1 MKMIIDMNEKIEKV
15 KKTAEAK
22 RKFVPV
28 PETPFITINDK
39 TYTAEELYEQYL
51 ANESFRGK
59 LTDFENIKKYAEM
72 VSIAKELEAM
82 CEDIERVILLAPEVK
97 AMWANIHIDFLWM
110 MSLKKE
116 QTNLL
121 IKLLELSDSFSINGS
136 SFSTVRLNF
145 GINNVW
151 KE

>member
-1 MKMIIDMNEKIEKV
+1 MIIDMNDRIEQV
-15 KKTAEAK
+15 KQKAKANRNGEPVAE
-22 RKFVPV
+22 
-28 PETPFITINDK
+28 TSFITINGK
-39 TYTAEELYEQYL
+39 TYTAEELYTQYL

-59 LTDFENIKKYAEM
+59 TAVYENIKKYAEM
-72 VSIAKELEAM
+72 VSIAKQLENE
-82 CEDIERVILLAPEVK
+82 CDDVEKVVLLAPE
-97 AMWANIHIDFLWM
+97 ANARWATIHIDFLWM

-121 IKLLELSDSFSINGS
+121 IKLLELTDSFSINGS
-136 SFSTVRLNF
+136 SFTTVRLNF